1 MALGILTSGGDA
13 PGMNA
18 AIVQAWLTC
27 RTRAIPVL
35 AVRRGFR
42 GLLEG
47 ESSELGERELLLHG
61 RLAGTMLGTSRL
73 PSFAERVED
82 VAAACSRQ
90 GLSGLLVIGGHGS
103 MRAAGMLAE
112 RGVAVVAIPGTID
125 HDIPGCDETIGF
137 DSALAFAA
145 AALDGVRATAE
156 AMPRVFGVETL
167 GGSTGYLASAVAV
180 AGFADLALVP
190 EHPVAA
196 SVIEARLRER
206 LRQIGH
212 AVVVG
217 GEGYARLH
225 ETLEQC
231 ATRAG
236 SELRYT
242 KLGHAQ
248 RGATPSGRD
257 RCLARTLAAEA
268 VLALEANHACAVVAR
283 RGHAAR
289 VPFAEVAADKP
300 PPPPL
305 IDGVADTCSATRRGA

>member
-18 AIVQAWLTC
+18 AILEAWLTC
-27 RTRAIPVL
+27 RARGIPVL
-35 AVRRGFR
+35 GVLRGFR

-47 ESSELGERELLLHG
+47 EFSELRERELLLHQ
-61 RLAGTMLGTSRL
+61 RLAGTVLGTSRL
-73 PSFAERVED
+73 PSFAEHVED
-82 VAAACSRQ
+82 LTAACGRQ
-90 GLSGLLVIGGHGS
+90 GLGGLLVIGGHGS
-103 MRAAGMLAE
+103 MRAAALLAA
-112 RGVAVVAIPGTID
+112 RGIVVVAIPGTID
-125 HDIPGCDETIGF
+125 DDIPGCDETIGF
-137 DSALAFAA
+137 DSALAFGA

-167 GGSTGYLASAVAV
+167 GGTTGYLASAVAV

-196 SVIEARLRER
+196 SVVEARLRER
-206 LRQIGH
+206 LHQLGY

-217 GEGYARLH
+217 GEGYTRLH
-225 ETLEQC
+225 QTLERC

-236 SELRYT
+236 SELRFT

-257 RCLARTLAAEA
+257 RCLARRLAAEA
-268 VLALEANHACAVVAR
+268 VLALEARHACAVVAR
-283 RGHAAR
+283 HGQAAR
-289 VPFAEVAADKP
+289 VPFEEVAASKP
-300 PPPPL
+300 PPAPL
-305 IDGVADTCSATRRGA
+305 IDGLADPRSAGGGGA